1 MLFKDDYHA
10 EHKFSEEYACSI
22 VNDMLNAI
30 CYLHNYKNIAHRDL
44 KYFSAI
50 PPINHAD
57 SAMSCFRTNLRTLN

>member
-1 MLFKDDYHA
+1 
-10 EHKFSEEYACSI
+10 
-22 VNDMLNAI
+22 MLNAI